1 MKDKDPVA
9 LAEIVIAHRE
19 HVVALEPHVSKKLSS
34 DCAGGYDK
42 KKLRLSRKRS
52 HRRVNQSIT
61 GNEIVNTSS

>member
-9 LAEIVIAHRE
+9 LAKIVIAHRE
-19 HVVALEPHVSKKLSS
+19 HVVALELHVSKKLN
-34 DCAGGYDK
+34 GFDK

-52 HRRVNQSIT
+52 HRRVNQSLT

>member
-9 LAEIVIAHRE
+9 LAKIVIAHRE
-19 HVVALEPHVSKKLSS
+19 HVVALELHVSKKPN
-34 DCAGGYDK
+34 GFDK

-52 HRRVNQSIT
+52 HRRVNQSLT